1 MVRRVHPGNTTP
13 SRSIGTGRETRIW
26 IDVDHDVLAA
36 NVDRLRARLP
46 QRARLIAVVK
56 GDAYGHSLV
65 DVARTVLASGVDTLA
80 VANVEE
86 GARLRAAGIDATTHL
101 IGPSLPH
108 EIPELLEHR
117 LVPAL
122 AEEGFAIDLDRAAQR
137 HPHCGPL
144 GRGRDG
150 PFPVQIEV
158 DSGLRRHGIDADHA
172 RALVARVRQ
181 LPALRLTGVYTHF
194 AAITP
199 DHEALA
205 QGQAEVFA
213 DVLRTLREDGLDA
226 EIHACNTLSSTL
238 VPDAWFDA
246 MRIGG
251 GLHGLGATARR
262 LGLEPTLTLRTRV
275 ALVRQVRA
283 GDRVG
288 YGGTHVCATDTTL
301 AVLPCGYADGLSR
314 TTWTGREVLIQGRRA
329 RIVGLVS
336 MNQMIVDVGALPEP
350 VWPGDEVVLLG
361 PQGDERVRAEEQ
373 VPVGGSSYEVTT
385 LLSAAIPR
393 RHHAASRR
401 NVGPHRD

>member
-1 MVRRVHPGNTTP
+1 MVRRVHPGSTSSNRSTP
-13 SRSIGTGRETRIW
+13 TGRETRVW
-26 IDVDHDVLAA
+26 IDVDHEALTA
-36 NVDRLRARLP
+36 NVEKLRARLP
-46 QRARLIAVVK
+46 EGARLIAVVK
-56 GDAYGHSLV
+56 GDAYGHGLV
-65 DVARTVLASGVDTLA
+65 EVAGTVVGSGVDTLA
-80 VANVEE
+80 VANVDE
-86 GARLRAAGIDATTHL
+86 GARLRAAGVETPIHL

-108 EIPELLEHR
+108 EIPDILEHR

-122 AEEGFAIDLDRAAQR
+122 ADEGFAVDLDRAAQR
-137 HPHCGPL
+137 HPGCGPL
-144 GRGRDG
+144 GRGPDG
-150 PFPVQIEV
+150 RFRVQVEV
-158 DSGLRRHGIDADHA
+158 DSGLRRHGVDAAGA
-172 RALVARVRQ
+172 RDLVARVRS
-181 LPALRLTGVYTHF
+181 LPALELAGVYTHF

-199 DHEALA
+199 EHEGLA
-205 QGQAEVFA
+205 RGQAEIFA
-213 DVLRTLREDGLDA
+213 EVLRDLRADGLDA
-226 EIHACNTLSSTL
+226 EVHACNTLSSTL

-275 ALVRQVRA
+275 ALVRSVQA

-336 MNQMIVDVGALPEP
+336 MNQMIVDAGGLPEP

-361 PQGDERVRAEEQ
+361 AQGSERVRAEEQ
-373 VPVGGSSYEVTT
+373 VTPGGSSYEVTT
-385 LLSAAIPR
+385 LLSASVPR
-393 RHHAASRR
+393 FHRHRTAPER
-401 NVGPHRD
+401 